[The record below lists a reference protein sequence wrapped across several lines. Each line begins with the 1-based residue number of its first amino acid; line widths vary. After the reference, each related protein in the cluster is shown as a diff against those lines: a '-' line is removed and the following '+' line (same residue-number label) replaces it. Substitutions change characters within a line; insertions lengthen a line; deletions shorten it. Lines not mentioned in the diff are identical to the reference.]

1 MRRCYSHLSFHI
13 KGFKAEGITEF
24 QDIEIINCIN
34 CIQDSD
40 RNEEILLTG
49 KMKAVMLPLK

>member
-24 QDIEIINCIN
+24 QDIEIINCI
-34 CIQDSD
+34 QDSD